1 MRNADIGYTIMAYNF
16 VVCVLLMLA
25 SEKIG
30 HYAGTPFG
38 RYRAKAARYTQLSVF
53 TFGATWALLMGGL
66 FITFMI
72 MIYFSN

>member
-30 HYAGTPFG
+30 HFAGLPFG
-38 RYRAKAARYTQLSVF
+38 RYGTTAARYTQLSVF
-53 TFGATWALLMGGL
+53 TFGAAWALLMGGL
-66 FITFMI
+66 FITFMV
-72 MIYFSN
+72 MTYFSK

>member
-1 MRNADIGYTIMAYNF
+1 MRGPDFAYTILAYNF

-30 HYAGTPFG
+30 HYAGVPFG

-66 FITFMI
+66 FVTFMV
-72 MIYFSN
+72 MIYLSS